1 MTNLPKSQSLF
12 RRVATRM
19 KLASFG
25 VRAYIAFLAVTVLYG
40 IGLLASRLLGVLP
53 GWFDSIPLFSF
64 PLGGKPYDVVSPSEQ
79 FLLVPLAALAIAGI
93 WLALRGQVTTSEAAR
108 QVDTHKG
115 TKDLFLTLSMLD
127 KSVGEYGPLVAGA
140 AEQQAPSVQPAMVV
154 PFNWQRRL
162 GYAAIGA
169 LMVALIFN
177 VPQLD
182 PFGTVAKAEEKANQ
196 RQKLAQV
203 EKANKVRIAQLEK
216 ELEDKE
222 GGSPE
227 VKKAIEGLKNS
238 FRKAKANQKKLN
250 QERLAA
256 NQKDLGKKY
265 QKIRAEKLKNLLSK
279 ASSSQQF
286 GRKDDE
292 MMRKWSRELQEGST
306 DSLQKEFE
314 KLKEDLKRLAKE
326 KDPVERAELMQKL
339 QKRMKDMEKFAKE
352 QANSKTLAAAL
363 QRAQK
368 QMEMMDGE
376 LSKEAQKAL
385 QQSLELSKLELEE
398 LAQSARDLKQ
408 LEKALKTLQMA
419 KKLNQ
424 GEQLDGEKC
433 ENCSSLAD
441 YEELYAEMMA
451 ESGMGEGEGEGNGE
465 GTGGRGMGQGG
476 KVDEDDSVDTG
487 FKAERSKSQI
497 TAGKVLLS
505 LKSKGISDS
514 GDAKKNYLSA
524 INRVKQGVSEA
535 IETEQVPPGY
545 HDGIKNYFDKIDAP
559 TRNSNDGEK

>member
-25 VRAYIAFLAVTVLYG
+25 VRAYIAFLAVAVLYG

-64 PLGGKPYDVVSPSEQ
+64 PLGGKPYDVVIPSEQ
-79 FLLVPLAALAIAGI
+79 FLLLPLAALAIAGI

-140 AEQQAPSVQPAMVV
+140 AEKQAPSVQPAQVV

-182 PFGTVAKAEEKANQ
+182 PFGTVAKADEKANQ

-216 ELEDKE
+216 ELE

-238 FRKAKANQKKLN
+238 FRKAKANQQKLN
-250 QERLAA
+250 QKRLAA

-286 GRKDDE
+286 GRKNDE
-292 MMRKWSRELQEGST
+292 KMRKWSRELQEGST

-314 KLKEDLKRLAKE
+314 KLKDDLKRLAKT
-326 KDPVERAELMQKL
+326 KDPVKRAEMMQKV
-339 QKRMKDMEKFAKE
+339 QKQLKEMEKFASE
-352 QANSKTLAAAL
+352 QANSKTLAAEL

-408 LEKALKTLQMA
+408 LEQALKTLQMA

-424 GEQLDGEKC
+424 GEQLDGEMCK
-433 ENCSSLAD
+433 NCSSLAD

-465 GTGGRGMGQGG
+465 GTGGRGMGEGS
-476 KVDEDDSVDTG
+476 KVDEDDSVETEKD
-487 FKAERSKSQI
+487 
-497 TAGKVLLS
+497 
-505 LKSKGISDS
+505 
-514 GDAKKNYLSA
+514 YLSA

-559 TRNSNDGEK
+559 TRNSNDGDK

>member
-19 KLASFG
+19 RLASFG
-25 VRAYIAFLAVTVLYG
+25 VRAYIAFLAVTIIYG
-40 IGLLASRLLGVLP
+40 VGLLASRLLGVLP
-53 GWFDSIPLFSF
+53 GWFDSIPLYSFS
-64 PLGGKPYDVVSPSEQ
+64 LGGKSYDLVIPSEQ

-108 QVDTHKG
+108 KVDTHRG

-140 AEQQAPSVQPAMVV
+140 AEQQAPSVRPALVV

-169 LMVALIFN
+169 MMVALIFN

-182 PFGTVAKAEEKANQ
+182 PFGTVAEAKEQDNQ
-196 RQKLAQV
+196 RQNLAQIQ
-203 EKANKVRIAQLEK
+203 KANKIRIAQLEK

-238 FRKAKANQKKLN
+238 FRKAKANQQKLN
-250 QERLAA
+250 RKMLAA

-279 ASSSQQF
+279 ASSSHQF
-286 GRKDDE
+286 GRKNDE

-314 KLKEDLKRLAKE
+314 KLKDDLKRLSKTD
-326 KDPVERAELMQKL
+326 DPIERAELMQKL
-339 QKRMKDMEKFAKE
+339 QKRMKAMEKFASE

-368 QMEMMDGE
+368 QLEMLDGE
-376 LSKEAQKAL
+376 LSEEARKAL

-408 LEKALKTLQMA
+408 LEQALKTLQMA
-419 KKLNQ
+419 RKLNQ
-424 GEQLDGEKC
+424 QEKLDGEMC
-433 ENCSSLAD
+433 EGCSTLAD
-441 YEELYAEMMA
+441 YEELYREMMA
-451 ESGMGEGEGEGNGE
+451 ESGMGEGGEGDGE

-476 KVDEDDSVDTG
+476 KVDEDDSVETG

-497 TAGKVLLS
+497 VAGKVLLS

-545 HDGIKNYFDKIDAP
+545 HDGIKSYFDKIDAP
-559 TRNSNDGEK
+559 IRNSNDGDK

>member
-19 KLASFG
+19 RLASFG
-25 VRAYIAFLAVTVLYG
+25 VRAYIAFLAVTIIYG
-40 IGLLASRLLGVLP
+40 VGLLASRLLGVLP
-53 GWFDSIPLFSF
+53 GWFDSIPLYSFS
-64 PLGGKPYDVVSPSEQ
+64 LGGKSYDLVIPSEQ

-108 QVDTHKG
+108 KVDTHRG

-140 AEQQAPSVQPAMVV
+140 AEQQAPSVRPALVV

-169 LMVALIFN
+169 MMVALIFN

-182 PFGTVAKAEEKANQ
+182 PFGTVAEAKEQDNQ
-196 RQKLAQV
+196 RQNLAQIQ
-203 EKANKVRIAQLEK
+203 KANKIRIAQLEK

-238 FRKAKANQKKLN
+238 FRKAKANQQKLN
-250 QERLAA
+250 RKMLAA

-279 ASSSQQF
+279 ASSSHQF
-286 GRKDDE
+286 GRKNDE

-314 KLKEDLKRLAKE
+314 KLKDDLKRLSKTA
-326 KDPVERAELMQKL
+326 DPIERAELMQKL
-339 QKRMKDMEKFAKE
+339 QKRMKAMEKFASE

-368 QMEMMDGE
+368 QLEMLDGE
-376 LSKEAQKAL
+376 LSEEARKAL

-408 LEKALKTLQMA
+408 LEQALKTLQMA
-419 KKLNQ
+419 RKLNQ
-424 GEQLDGEKC
+424 QEKLDGEMC
-433 ENCSSLAD
+433 EGCSTLAD
-441 YEELYAEMMA
+441 YEELYREMMA
-451 ESGMGEGEGEGNGE
+451 ESGMGEGGEGDGE

-476 KVDEDDSVDTG
+476 KVDEDDSVETG

-497 TAGKVLLS
+497 VAGKVLLS

-545 HDGIKNYFDKIDAP
+545 HDGIKSYFDKIDAP
-559 TRNSNDGEK
+559 IRNSNDGDK

>member
-19 KLASFG
+19 RLASFG
-25 VRAYIAFLAVTVLYG
+25 VRAYFAFLAVTILYG
-40 IGLLASRLLGVLP
+40 AGVLASRLLGVLP
-53 GWFDSIPLFSF
+53 GWFDSITLYSFS
-64 PLGGKPYDVVSPSEQ
+64 LGGRLYDFVIPSEQ

-108 QVDTHKG
+108 QVDTHTG

-140 AEQQAPSVQPAMVV
+140 AEQQAPSVKPALVV

-169 LMVALIFN
+169 LAVALIFN

-196 RQKLAQV
+196 RQNLAQIQ
-203 EKANKVRIAQLEK
+203 KANKVRIAQLEK

-238 FRKAKANQKKLN
+238 LRKAKANQPKLN
-250 QERLAA
+250 RKMLAA

-279 ASSSQQF
+279 ASSSHQF
-286 GRKDDE
+286 GRKNDE
-292 MMRKWSRELQEGST
+292 LMRKWSRELQEGST

-314 KLKEDLKRLAKE
+314 KLKEDLKRLSKTE
-326 KDPVERAELMQKL
+326 DPIKRAELMQKL
-339 QKRMKDMEKFAKE
+339 QKRMKEMEKFASE

-368 QMEMMDGE
+368 QLEMLDGD
-376 LSKEAQKAL
+376 LSKEARKAL
-385 QQSLELSKLELEE
+385 EQSLDLSKLELEE

-408 LEKALKTLQMA
+408 LEQALKTLQMA
-419 KKLNQ
+419 RKLNQ
-424 GEQLDGEKC
+424 DEQLDGEKC
-433 ENCSSLAD
+433 EGCSTLAD
-441 YEELYAEMMA
+441 YEELYREMMA
-451 ESGMGEGEGEGNGE
+451 ESGMGEGEGNGE

-476 KVDEDDSVDTG
+476 KVDEDDSIETG

-497 TAGKVLLS
+497 VDGKLLIS
-505 LKSKGISDS
+505 LKTKGLSDT
-514 GDAKKNYLSA
+514 GDVRKNYLEFVSRA
-524 INRVKQGVSEA
+524 KQGVSEA

-545 HDGIKNYFDKIDAP
+545 HDGIKSYFDKIDAP
-559 TRNSNDGEK
+559 TQNTNDGDK

>member
-19 KLASFG
+19 RLASFG
-25 VRAYIAFLAVTVLYG
+25 VRAYIAFLAVTIIYG
-40 IGLLASRLLGVLP
+40 VGLLASRLLGVLP
-53 GWFDSIPLFSF
+53 GWFDSIPLYSFS
-64 PLGGKPYDVVSPSEQ
+64 LGGKSYDLVIPSEQ

-108 QVDTHKG
+108 KVDTHRG

-140 AEQQAPSVQPAMVV
+140 AEQQAPSVRPALVV

-169 LMVALIFN
+169 MMVALIFN

-182 PFGTVAKAEEKANQ
+182 PFGTVAEAKEQDNQ
-196 RQKLAQV
+196 RQNLAQIQ
-203 EKANKVRIAQLEK
+203 KANKIRIAQLEK

-238 FRKAKANQKKLN
+238 FRKAKANQQKLN
-250 QERLAA
+250 RKMLAA

-279 ASSSQQF
+279 ASSSHQF
-286 GRKDDE
+286 GRKNDE

-314 KLKEDLKRLAKE
+314 KLKDDLKRLSKTA
-326 KDPVERAELMQKL
+326 DPIERAELMQKL
-339 QKRMKDMEKFAKE
+339 QKRMKAMEKFATE

-368 QMEMMDGE
+368 QLEMLDGE
-376 LSKEAQKAL
+376 LSEEARKAL

-408 LEKALKTLQMA
+408 LEQALKTLQMA
-419 KKLNQ
+419 RKLNQ
-424 GEQLDGEKC
+424 QEKLDGEMC
-433 ENCSSLAD
+433 EGCSTLAD
-441 YEELYAEMMA
+441 YEELYREMMA
-451 ESGMGEGEGEGNGE
+451 ESGMGEGGEGDGE

-476 KVDEDDSVDTG
+476 KVDEDDSVETG

-497 TAGKVLLS
+497 VAGKVLLS

-545 HDGIKNYFDKIDAP
+545 HDGIKSYFDKIDAP
-559 TRNSNDGEK
+559 IRNSNDGDK